1 MTTIY
6 TCDECDWAGTQFD
19 MNPIDDVHQ
28 RVEPGELMPAGQC
41 PRCGALLGVDDADVP
56 DYTLNTCAGIAAE
69 RAERSKPPL

>member
-28 RVEPGELMPAGQC
+28 RVEPGQLMPAGEC
-41 PRCGALLGVDDADVP
+41 PVCGVLFEVDDADVP
-56 DYTLNTCAGIAAE
+56 TATLNACARIAAE
-69 RAERSKPPL
+69 RAAEPL